1 MLRGTWRFAR
11 TCVGQ
16 VAPRG
21 SIIIMRAINPSSDS
35 PQRHYFVRRHRRT
48 WGWVLESPWHIMASF
63 PLPAVRAVLASF
75 PLPAVRF
82 AGPQI
87 QALANEEMD
96 DAELRD
102 DAGASALQLRA
113 ARVEYGRR
121 QRWGPRWGHY

>member
-1 MLRGTWRFAR
+1 M
-11 TCVGQ
+11 V
-16 VAPRG
+16 
-21 SIIIMRAINPSSDS
+21 MRMINPSRDS
-35 PQRHYFVRRHRRT
+35 PHYFVRRHRRT

-63 PLPAVRAVLASF
+63 PLPAVRTVLASF

-87 QALANEEMD
+87 RALANEEMD

-113 ARVEYGRR
+113 ARVEYGRW
-121 QRWGPRWGHY
+121 QRWGPWRGWYPHY